1 MWEDTKLKENLMGL
15 QIYICLLYGEK
26 TEVIV
31 ETQIEIRVVLEISD
45 ILKLKTIDAWLYS
58 YVSYAFYVS

>member
-1 MWEDTKLKENLMGL
+1 MKENLMGL